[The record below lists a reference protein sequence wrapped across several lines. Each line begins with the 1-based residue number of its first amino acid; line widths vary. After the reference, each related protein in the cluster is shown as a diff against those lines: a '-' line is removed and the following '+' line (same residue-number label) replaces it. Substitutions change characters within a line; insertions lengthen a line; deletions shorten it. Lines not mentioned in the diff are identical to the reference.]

1 MKQEGGKLDER
12 REEGL
17 GGRLDMEEHMV
28 VLCSMLKTHIYF
40 VRATAVTV
48 LGIFI
53 QYFIDIYLLEKDN
66 NNHNNN
72 HNNNP
77 DDDSLSEL
85 RKMEDSVLKVRKKD
99 FEILNLLIIFYLNMK
114 ILLVAQKDSDGIVME
129 SALRALGYFKEYITE
144 EGLKALVALLDHPRY
159 QYTTLTPTFTHSPQH
174 QNFSAACELL
184 LWRHWVCWG
193 IAPSR
198 WCHT

>member
-66 NNHNNN
+66 NNNHN
-72 HNNNP
+72 NNNP
-77 DDDSLSEL
+77 DDDTLSEL
-85 RKMEDSVLKVRKKD
+85 RKMEDSVLKVRKQ
-99 FEILNLLIIFYLNMK
+99 I
-114 ILLVAQKDSDGIVME
+114 S
-129 SALRALGYFKEYITE
+129 
-144 EGLKALVALLDHPRY
+144 LKV
-159 QYTTLTPTFTHSPQH
+159 
-174 QNFSAACELL
+174 
-184 LWRHWVCWG
+184 
-193 IAPSR
+193 
-198 WCHT
+198 

>member
-1 MKQEGGKLDER
+1 MK
-12 REEGL
+12 
-17 GGRLDMEEHMV
+17 V
-28 VLCSMLKTHIYF
+28 V
-40 VRATAVTV
+40 
-48 LGIFI
+48 
-53 QYFIDIYLLEKDN
+53 
-66 NNHNNN
+66 
-72 HNNNP
+72 
-77 DDDSLSEL
+77 
-85 RKMEDSVLKVRKKD
+85 
-99 FEILNLLIIFYLNMK
+99 
-114 ILLVAQKDSDGIVME
+114 LVAQKDSDGIVME

>member
-1 MKQEGGKLDER
+1 MCYREAGIRNEAINLLSIFIERKKKYHRRMKQEGGKLDER

-66 NNHNNN
+66 NNN
-72 HNNNP
+72 HNNNNNNKN
-77 DDDSLSEL
+77 S
-85 RKMEDSVLKVRKKD
+85 
-99 FEILNLLIIFYLNMK
+99 
-114 ILLVAQKDSDGIVME
+114 
-129 SALRALGYFKEYITE
+129 
-144 EGLKALVALLDHPRY
+144 
-159 QYTTLTPTFTHSPQH
+159 
-174 QNFSAACELL
+174 
-184 LWRHWVCWG
+184 
-193 IAPSR
+193 
-198 WCHT
+198 